1 MFQKGDYIIY
11 RNTGVCQ
18 VAEIGVPENFP
29 VTDENTLY
37 YFLVP
42 MRGSGTIYIPVNSPV
57 FMRPVITREQAVT
70 LIASIPQLP
79 TLPTQYKDQ
88 KALVESYKTLVQTH
102 DCSTL
107 LQLIMSIHKK
117 GSELTEKGKSLG
129 KIDLQYKKQ
138 AEEMLHEELSI
149 VLDIPYEEIPAYIR
163 QQVNATA

>member
-29 VTDENTLY
+29 ITEGTLY

-42 MRGSGTIYIPVNSPV
+42 MRGSGTIYIPVDSSV

-70 LIASIPQLP
+70 LISSIPQLP
-79 TLPTQYKDQ
+79 EVPTQYKDQ
-88 KALVESYKTLVQTH
+88 KALVESYKSMVQTH
-102 DCSTL
+102 DCTTL
-107 LQLIMSIHKK
+107 LQLIMSIHRK

-129 KIDLQYKKQ
+129 KIDTQYKKQ

-149 VLDIPYEEIPAYIR
+149 VLDIPYEEIPSYIR
-163 QQVNATA
+163 SQLGTIA